1 MKYSNFIASTSNNT
15 PPKGISN
22 LLLSMW
28 HALRDEWDIAHEI
41 VQDIKSKDAAWIHA
55 YLHRVEGDLS
65 NANYWYSRAS
75 KDTSNLSL
83 NIEAKEIVM
92 DLIT

>member
-1 MKYSNFIASTSNNT
+1 MKYSDFITSTSNNN

-28 HALRDEWDIAHEI
+28 HAFRGEWDTAHEI
-41 VQDIKSKDAAWIHA
+41 VQDIESKDASWIHA

-65 NANYWYSRAS
+65 NANYWYSKATQ
-75 KDTSNLSL
+75 DTSNLSL
-83 NIEAKEIVM
+83 DSEAKKIVI
-92 DLIT
+92 DLIA